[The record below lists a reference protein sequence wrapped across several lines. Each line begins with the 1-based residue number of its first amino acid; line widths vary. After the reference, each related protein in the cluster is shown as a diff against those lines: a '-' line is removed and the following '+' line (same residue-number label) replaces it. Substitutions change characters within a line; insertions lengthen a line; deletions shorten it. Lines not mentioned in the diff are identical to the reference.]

1 LLKKG
6 RLRLIFSYQEMD
18 RVHALGRQAH
28 ASDSGKLLKIVNC
41 PRSIFLLTEQTA
53 RKKKRGIFIFLS
65 GRRLCEKLGIG
76 RNGEERAT
84 A

>member
-1 LLKKG
+1 
-6 RLRLIFSYQEMD
+6 MD
-18 RVHALGRQAH
+18 RVHALDRQ

-53 RKKKRGIFIFLS
+53 RKKKTWYFYLS
-65 GRRLCEKLGIG
+65 QWKTSLCEKLGTG